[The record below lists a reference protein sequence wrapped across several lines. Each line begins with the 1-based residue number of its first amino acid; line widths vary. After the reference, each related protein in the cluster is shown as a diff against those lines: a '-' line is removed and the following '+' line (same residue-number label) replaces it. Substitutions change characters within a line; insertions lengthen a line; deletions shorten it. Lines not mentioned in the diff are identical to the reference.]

1 MKFLFYILLILTS
14 FEVKAQTFKQAVEPE
29 PSFSTILKA
38 ASQVQGLSQDRF
50 KKWQKKIKASGWL
63 PTLYT
68 GYDHAFRESQGLSV
82 NDNISISSGNVTIG
96 PEDNDYDFDSNL
108 GQTFRVRA
116 VWKLDNVMFNRN
128 LFQLEKDKKETYK
141 LRQNLSESLMKVYA
155 KRRALLKKF
164 LILKRS
170 GAITSSNRV
179 YEQYNLL
186 TEYLDFLTAN
196 RFHSVWYRRSK

>member
-1 MKFLFYILLILTS
+1 MRRFIFIIFLILP
-14 FEVKAQTFKQAVEPE
+14 VCAQAESAKNILAKQPR
-29 PSFSTILKA
+29 FSTVLKV
-38 ASQVQGLSQDRF
+38 ASQTQGLSQARF

-116 VWKLDNVMFNRN
+116 VWKLDAVVFNRN

-141 LRQNLSESLMKVYA
+141 LRQALSET
-155 KRRALLKKF
+155 LLKIYSKQQS
-164 LILKRS
+164 LLK
-170 GAITSSNRV
+170 TYLYTKSSKA
-179 YEQYNLL
+179 YEQYSLL
-186 TEYLDFLTAN
+186 TEYLDFLTGGKLTNA
-196 RFHSVWYRRSK
+196 WYRRNL